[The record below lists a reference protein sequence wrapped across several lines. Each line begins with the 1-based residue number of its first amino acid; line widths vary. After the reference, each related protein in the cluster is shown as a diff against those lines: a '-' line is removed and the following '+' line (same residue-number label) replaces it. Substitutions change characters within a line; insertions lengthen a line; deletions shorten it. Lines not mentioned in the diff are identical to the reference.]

1 MYEKLAFVYDYFVNW
16 KSRLAFEMPFL
27 LEQLGSLG
35 EDRGGVRVLDTACG
49 TGQHAIALAEAGFE
63 VTGTDLV
70 PQMVM
75 MAKANAEA
83 AGQRVRFRTAGFG
96 AIATAFGEAEQF
108 EVVLCLGNS
117 LPHVQSRQ
125 ELTLALEDFAKALV
139 PGGLLLLQMRNFD
152 MVTRTRNRWMEPQ
165 SVTGNGIEHL
175 FLRFYDFEPNGMIQF
190 NILSMNRKGSA
201 PWQIEQTATMLLPIL
216 SEDLLGLL
224 EHDFEQIQCFGSMKP
239 EAYDAEKSGDFIVS
253 ARRKS

>member
-1 MYEKLAFVYDYFVNW
+1 MYDKLASIYDYFVNW
-16 KSRLAFEMPFL
+16 DSRLAYELPFL
-27 LEQLGSLG
+27 EQQLSTLG
-35 EDRGGVRVLDTACG
+35 EDPSHIRVMDTACG
-49 TGQHAIALAEAGFE
+49 TGHHAIALASHGFQAS
-63 VTGTDLV
+63 GSDLF
-70 PQMVM
+70 PEMVSLADAN
-75 MAKANAEA
+75 AKA
-83 AGQRVRFRTAGFG
+83 AGVKVTFRTAGFG
-96 AIATAFGEAEQF
+96 SINQTFKQPGQF
-108 EVVLCLGNS
+108 DAVLCLGNS
-117 LPHVQSRQ
+117 LPHVSN
-125 ELTLALEDFAKALV
+125 EADLNKALLDFKELLR

>member
-108 EVVLCLGNS
+108 EAVLY
-117 LPHVQSRQ
+117 
-125 ELTLALEDFAKALV
+125 
-139 PGGLLLLQMRNFD
+139 GGLVVHAEDVVAPIGKTGARD
-152 MVTRTRNRWMEPQ
+152 ETDITGADDRDVHCWRTP
-165 SVTGNGIEHL
+165 
-175 FLRFYDFEPNGMIQF
+175 
-190 NILSMNRKGSA
+190 
-201 PWQIEQTATMLLPIL
+201 
-216 SEDLLGLL
+216 
-224 EHDFEQIQCFGSMKP
+224 
-239 EAYDAEKSGDFIVS
+239 
-253 ARRKS
+253 